1 VEREK
6 CKIKKLLRDLTG
18 HHGRFRSIYCCF
30 NMHSYFF
37 LVFVLQLLRV
47 YKKRPD
53 LIIPSRLQ
61 LNENERNYTFDINLI
76 AGIGFTA
83 WGFAEG
89 TYLICNIIL
98 FFFFNKEYLDIFSL
112 IPLTIVYTIFLAS
125 AFYGFMIR
133 YR

>member
-1 VEREK
+1 MV
-6 CKIKKLLRDLTG
+6 DLG
-18 HHGRFRSIYCCF
+18 QLIAVIICAIL
-30 NMHSYFF
+30 FF
-37 LVFVLQLLRV
+37 LVFSLQLLRV

-53 LIIPSRLQ
+53 LIKPSRLQ
-61 LNENERNYTFDINLI
+61 LNENESNYTFDVNMI
-76 AGIGFTA
+76 AGIGLTA

-89 TYLICNIIL
+89 AYLICNIIL
-98 FFFFNKEYLDIFSL
+98 LFFFNKEYLDIFSL